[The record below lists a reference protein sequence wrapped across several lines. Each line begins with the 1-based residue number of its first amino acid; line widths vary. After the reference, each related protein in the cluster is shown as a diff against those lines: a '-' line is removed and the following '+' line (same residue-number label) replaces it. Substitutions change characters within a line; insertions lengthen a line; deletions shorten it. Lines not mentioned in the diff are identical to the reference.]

1 MGPTLDY
8 ETEYWQ
14 AGHHYIV
21 GLDEVGRGALAG
33 SVVAGAVLLP
43 VGDRVLCNVLRT
55 AGLRD
60 SKKLSARRREGL
72 DGLIREVALAV
83 AVGEADAGEIDAHG
97 IVPALRLAMVRALE
111 ALPCK
116 ATVLLVD
123 GPKFAPL
130 FSKASTE
137 GRGKGEEGQVL
148 PVQRHIVRGDD
159 ASLSIA
165 AAAVVAKVYRDKL
178 MVEFDEV
185 FPGYGFASHKGY
197 GAKAHQSALQRLGPT
212 PIHRMTWKPLRQLS
226 YQQLQFELG

>member
-14 AGHHYIV
+14 AGHDYIV

-33 SVVAGAVLLP
+33 AVVAGAVVLP
-43 VGDRVLCNVLRT
+43 IGDRVLCNVLRA

-60 SKKLSARRREGL
+60 SKKLSARQREGL
-72 DGLIREVALAV
+72 DGLIREVALVV
-83 AVGEADAGEIDAHG
+83 AVGEADATEIDAHG

-111 ALPCK
+111 ALPCQ

-123 GPKFAPL
+123 GPKFAHL
-130 FSKASTE
+130 FSKACSE
-137 GRGKGEEGQVL
+137 GEEGQVL
-148 PVQRHIVRGDD
+148 PLQRHIVRGDD

-178 MVEFDEV
+178 MVEFDEL

-226 YQQLQFELG
+226 HKQLQFELE